1 MLLLYLLFRSSLK
14 EKKEKKQTQQRH
26 NHVKRPLRCSFVLLT
41 CNCASI
47 RLLLIIVLWNFLLLK
62 NTLVKIK
69 DYDAGI
75 SFKHSLITAAVLK
88 HD

>member
-14 EKKEKKQTQQRH
+14 EIKKEQTNKQTQQRH
-26 NHVKRPLRCSFVLLT
+26 NHVKRPQRCSFVLLT

-47 RLLLIIVLWNFLLLK
+47 RLLLIIVPWNFLLLK

-75 SFKHSLITAAVLK
+75 SFKHSLITAAV
-88 HD
+88 